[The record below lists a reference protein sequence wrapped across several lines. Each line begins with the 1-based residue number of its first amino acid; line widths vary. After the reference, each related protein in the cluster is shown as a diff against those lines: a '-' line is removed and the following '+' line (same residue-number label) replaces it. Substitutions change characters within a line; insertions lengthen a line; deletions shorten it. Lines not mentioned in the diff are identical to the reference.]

1 MALAW
6 LLKQM
11 PKVHKKVWI
20 EPVAFIVDHKARD
33 GSREEAES
41 VSSELDRLGTLL
53 CLLMSYHC

>member
-33 GSREEAES
+33 GSREEAEF
-41 VSSELDRLGTLL
+41 VSGELDRLGTLL
-53 CLLMSYHC
+53 CLLMSYHR